1 MGGAR
6 AEYKLNIAGSVARRR
21 REIFEII
28 RLENAVSFAK
38 IMLLER
44 FRNVA
49 QAILNTKIIKIP
61 GRRPDFFVNVFSI
74 ANPPLVRLL
83 SETDFLTK
91 IHKGTT
97 LRIFGRRPNFF
108 QNP

>member
-28 RLENAVSFAK
+28 HLGNMISLAK

-44 FRNVA
+44 FRNVP
-49 QAILNTKIIKIP
+49 QAILNTKTTKFS
-61 GRRPDFFVNVFSI
+61 GLRPDFFLNMLTL
-74 ANPPLVRLL
+74 ANPPL
-83 SETDFLTK
+83 FQ
-91 IHKGTT
+91 KGVEQGG
-97 LRIFGRRPNFF
+97 GR
-108 QNP
+108 

>member
-28 RLENAVSFAK
+28 HLGNMISLAK

-44 FRNVA
+44 FRNVP
-49 QAILNTKIIKIP
+49 QAIFTPKPQNFP
-61 GRRPDFFVNVFSI
+61 AFGRIFSQHVFASE
-74 ANPPLVRLL
+74 NPPLL
-83 SETDFLTK
+83 E
-91 IHKGTT
+91 KGVEQGG
-97 LRIFGRRPNFF
+97 GR
-108 QNP
+108 

>member
-28 RLENAVSFAK
+28 HLGNMISLEK

-44 FRNVA
+44 FRNVP
-49 QAILNTKIIKIP
+49 QAILNTKTTKIS
-61 GRRPDFFVNVFSI
+61 GLRPDFFLNSF
-74 ANPPLVRLL
+74 R
-83 SETDFLTK
+83 
-91 IHKGTT
+91 
-97 LRIFGRRPNFF
+97 
-108 QNP
+108 